1 MVRSDILRILEY
13 KKSKKRKEREMKE
26 NFQTE
31 YLRRSKLI
39 MKRILNGNIRSWS
52 GINVLF
58 P

>member
-58 P
+58 L